1 MLKDGLDQIA
11 ALVTAP
17 QRRRFE
23 GQLRQVFD
31 PSSFSYAVLA
41 LVKEGGRDLENRLVC
56 EISKILN
63 QCLEAI
69 KCRGKSQ
76 VEKSLSLFKEMFRLS
91 DLEAGLCLFLSVMQ
105 IWDEPRNLFE
115 YHLHCEQFAGRS
127 YLAIAVNATDTEIAT
142 ALNGKLAK
150 IGILEMMHDTTVTLE
165 GSFLRLLHDTANHRH
180 QNRILQKGGS
190 DPVPLNTHKVD
201 PVVTQHLLTLLGA
214 TTESSTHVLL
224 YGSPGTGKTSYALGL
239 AKKFDS
245 GLPRRACW
253 KRSEIKQTAC
263 VYRMCEHGQPG

>member
-1 MLKDGLDQIA
+1 MRRRRLPRSRRMMSELDKSQRFMKKKLGIYVDRILKRESKLYREILEMLYWLIGPEMLKDGLDQIA

-165 GSFLRLLHDTANHRH
+165 GSFLRLLHDAANTD
-180 QNRILQKGGS
+180 IK
-190 DPVPLNTHKVD
+190 TEFFKKVD
-201 PVVTQHLLTLLGA
+201 PILCL
-214 TTESSTHVLL
+214 
-224 YGSPGTGKTSYALGL
+224 
-239 AKKFDS
+239 
-245 GLPRRACW
+245 
-253 KRSEIKQTAC
+253 
-263 VYRMCEHGQPG
+263 